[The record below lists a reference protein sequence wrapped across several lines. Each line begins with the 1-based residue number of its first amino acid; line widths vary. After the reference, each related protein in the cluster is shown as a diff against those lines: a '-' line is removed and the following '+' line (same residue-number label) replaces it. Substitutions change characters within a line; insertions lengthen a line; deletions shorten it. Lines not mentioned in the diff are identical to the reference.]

1 MKKINRIFLM
11 FLSFVLMSSC
21 YGIDEENFRILEPIT
36 FNEVSSTID
45 VMNGE
50 ELVYGDLVVT
60 SALPC
65 TYEWAYGVK
74 KSSASAGEYD
84 MQSIHVISDQPDIRH
99 TFTRVGQYIL
109 RLRVDNGESVAYK
122 YFTLNVN
129 SGLDEGLLI
138 LSNDESG
145 NGALTY
151 IQNETDVEKSKVWD
165 DIFTTINPDNTL
177 SKVTDMYLSS
187 HTTSNVT
194 YKQLLVSTDDDC
206 GSIYKL
212 GPMDFSLYNIM
223 NMRELIGTS
232 CASFAGEV
240 ASGAQSN
247 YAFVEGVDGR
257 TLRYDLFGDFVT
269 ERTDASAAGSL
280 TGAKMVVYTTNR
292 KPILH
297 NETMLSLP
305 GALGKL
311 TTQTLTG
318 YNIVNFGCDR
328 LKNMVYV
335 LFRSQ
340 TDKDTYIV
348 KTTTVSLGNF
358 KVPSANKEDFSAP
371 EMTMTEESVLVTSL
385 TAPNYIYYS
394 NANKVYRF
402 DIQSVSFASS
412 PVVTLP
418 DGETICDMATSYV
431 VKGGSTGFEGA
442 AGDNIKNER
451 YLYIATYNENRSGD
465 KKGSLYI
472 YDFSTHELVTR
483 YEGIFGRPVRV
494 MYKSRV

>member
-1 MKKINRIFLM
+1 MKKIYNIFLM
-11 FLSFVLMSSC
+11 PLLLVLVPSC
-21 YGIDEENFRILEPIT
+21 YGIDEENFKVLEPIA
-36 FNEVSSTID
+36 FNDVSPTID

-84 MQSIHVISDQPDIRH
+84 MQSIQVISDKPDIRH

-109 RLRVDNGESVAYK
+109 RLRVDNGESIAYK

-129 SGLDEGLLI
+129 SGLDEGVLI
-138 LSNDESG
+138 LSNDEEG

-165 DIFTTINPDNTL
+165 DIFTTINTDNTL
-177 SKVTDMYLSS
+177 VRATDMYLSS
-187 HTTSNVT
+187 HTASGVT
-194 YKQLLVSTDDDC
+194 YKQLLVSTDDGR

-212 GPMDFSLYNIM
+212 DPMSFALYNTM
-223 NMRELIGTS
+223 PLRELIGTS
-232 CASFAGEV
+232 CLEFSGE
-240 ASGAQSN
+240 ATSGATYN
-247 YAFVEGVDGR
+247 YVFQVGADGK
-257 TLRYDLFGDFVT
+257 TLRYDLFADFVT
-269 ERTDASAAGSL
+269 ERTDATASGEAKGS
-280 TGAKMVVYTTNR
+280 KMMISTTNR
-292 KPILH
+292 KPVLY
-297 NETMLSLP
+297 NETTLFLP
-305 GALGKL
+305 GYGKV
-311 TTQTLTG
+311 TTQTLKG
-318 YNIVNFGCDR
+318 YNIVNFYSDR
-328 LKNMVYV
+328 SKNVVYV

-340 TDKDTYIV
+340 EDKDTYRI
-348 KTTTVSLGNF
+348 KTTTNTLGAF
-358 KVPSANKEDFSAP
+358 KDPPVNKADFSAP
-371 EMTMTEESVLVTSL
+371 EMTMTEESALVTSL
-385 TAPNYIYYS
+385 AAPNYIYYS

-402 DIQSVSFASS
+402 DIQSVAFASA

-431 VKGGSTGFEGA
+431 VKGGSTGFEGT

-451 YLYIATYNENRSGD
+451 YLYIATYNENRTGD
-465 KKGSLYI
+465 RKGSLYI
-472 YDFSTHELVTR
+472 YDFSTHELVVG